1 MIKADNLSFGL
12 IPIINLNYQNLYGKT
27 SNNTL
32 SFEITAENTIST
44 LKLGLSVE
52 PYVMYTVSPGF
63 SLSLGASLNPSY
75 RLSADYNLSFSV
87 AGISSSTNST
97 NFNILTNDNSF
108 SFSIAPSLGAK
119 IDINNELAIELKLG
133 YEIELTKLITDNAS
147 KLMFGNSSKVN
158 ASVNNIF
165 AKVGLRIKL

>member
-1 MIKADNLSFGL
+1 LIKADNLSFGL

-87 AGISSSTNST
+87 AGISSSTN
-97 NFNILTNDNSF
+97 FNILTNDNSF